1 MIFMVPS
8 RKKLKRNRNAIATHK
23 MNKNRFNKLSDY
35 QKFFESR
42 GLKLSEEK
50 AENLF
55 DFVSNEAKRKKVT
68 IDVILKELNYK

>member
-1 MIFMVPS
+1 MVPS

-23 MNKNRFNKLSDY
+23 MNKNRFNKLTEY

-42 GLKLSEEK
+42 GIKLDEKK

-68 IDVILKELNYK
+68 IEVILKELKYR